1 MLRKVLSSV
10 AGDQSP
16 IMVALLSFTIYVQYS
31 TNILMHQQ
39 LLLAVLDVVRFIC
52 VST

>member
-1 MLRKVLSSV
+1 MFPKVLSSV

-16 IMVALLSFTIYVQYS
+16 IIVALLSFTIYVQYS
-31 TNILMHQQ
+31 RKVLLHQQ